1 MDAIKNRIDDW
12 NRLNYQVESHP
23 LIKRVNNFAT
33 MSKLIITTVYTS
45 LIIIAVITIFISL
58 CQYLTPQ
65 LFILNYYNKPLVKS
79 VQLTK
84 FDLFNPVFSTILFN
98 GNEGYL
104 VIVDTYKRDNL
115 LFWKSATGKDR
126 DYAGYEIIN
135 AKIENKTLEQV
146 QDILAKND
154 LSKVNPDV
162 KNITSNGNIVTNTNP
177 IDIKNQEA
185 EKPENFYYDYI
196 NTKDTTQNSSKL
208 TIDKFFGIKQ
218 TTTYGNLLDKN
229 IGGDVGTPFADKNS
243 ATKMPESNYNLN
255 HPNINFVAIGFN
267 KTDPNSYSFGRD
279 STVAKIVLVMNDRS
293 FVEIPTKPDG
303 TFDFEAVKSKWE

>member
-1 MDAIKNRIDDW
+1 
-12 NRLNYQVESHP
+12 
-23 LIKRVNNFAT
+23 

-208 TIDKFFGIKQ
+208 TIDKFFGINTASTEEELVRKL
-218 TTTYGNLLDKN
+218 GNA
-229 IGGDVGTPFADKNS
+229 GDVGTPFPDSTS
-243 ATKMPESNYNLN
+243 ATKLPESNYNLT
-255 HPNINFVAIGFN
+255 HPRINFVALGFVKKDPRAYTIG
-267 KTDPNSYSFGRD
+267 KE

>member
-1 MDAIKNRIDDW
+1 
-12 NRLNYQVESHP
+12 
-23 LIKRVNNFAT
+23 

-84 FDLFNPVFSTILFN
+84 FDLFNPVFSTILSN

-146 QDILAKND
+146 QNILSKND

-218 TTTYGNLLDKN
+218 TTTEDWLYNN
-229 IGGDVGTPFADKNS
+229 IGNSDIGTSFPSVNTS
-243 ATKMPESNYNLN
+243 TKLAENNYKLN
-255 HPNINFVAIGFN
+255 HLKINFVAIGFN
-267 KTDPNSYSFGRD
+267 KVDSKSYSIGKD

-303 TFDFEAVKSKWE
+303 TFDFEAVRSKWE